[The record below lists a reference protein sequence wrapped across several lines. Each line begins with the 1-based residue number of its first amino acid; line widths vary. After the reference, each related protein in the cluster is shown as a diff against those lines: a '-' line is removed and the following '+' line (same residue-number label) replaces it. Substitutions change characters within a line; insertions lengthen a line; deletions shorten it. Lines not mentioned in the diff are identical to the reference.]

1 MEKRLLEIHDTI
13 CGAEIDLEK
22 ALYMAD
28 TLESTVEIL
37 KKELVVYGNNLNTEI
52 DIIRDYLNKASK
64 EIEQAKTKIVDLSK
78 EGSEQA

>member
-1 MEKRLLEIHDTI
+1 
-13 CGAEIDLEK
+13 
-22 ALYMAD
+22 MAD

-37 KKELVVYGNNLNTEI
+37 KKELGVYGNNLNTEI

-78 EGSEQA
+78 EGPKQA